1 MAIGLALM
9 VGLLLVTLTVLFHY
23 EVLQFAAGLPDRLTF
38 STRPRVLM
46 VIAVVLAAHVMEALF
61 YAVAYYA
68 MQSYFQM
75 GGLNGHLEGDLLDY
89 FCFSIAT
96 YTTLGI
102 AMYTRV
108 APSGWWPVLGSERAC
123 SNRLVCFVHLPDDGA
138 ILGHRA
144 RQGGSVPEDA
154 DVTEGL

>member
-1 MAIGLALM
+1 MAVGLALYI
-9 VGLLLVTLTVLFHY
+9 GA
-23 EVLQFAAGLPDRLTF
+23 AAGDLDGAVPLR
-38 STRPRVLM
+38 S
-46 VIAVVLAAHVMEALF
+46 IAVRGRPARPAHVLNATKSANCNSGGDRRACDGSAFLCCG
-61 YAVAYYA
+61 VLCGT
-68 MQSYFQM
+68 SKW

-96 YTTLGI
+96 YTTFGI

-144 RQGGSVPEDA
+144 RQEGRIREGT
-154 DVTEGL
+154 DVTDAL

>member
-89 FCFSIAT
+89 FYFSIAT

-102 AMYTRV
+102 GDV
-108 APSGWWPVLGSERAC
+108 HPSGAV
-123 SNRLVCFVHLPDDGA
+123 RLVA
-138 ILGHRA
+138 
-144 RQGGSVPEDA
+144 
-154 DVTEGL
+154 GLEALNGLVLIGWSASFTYLTMEQFWDTGRDKEAASRRTRM